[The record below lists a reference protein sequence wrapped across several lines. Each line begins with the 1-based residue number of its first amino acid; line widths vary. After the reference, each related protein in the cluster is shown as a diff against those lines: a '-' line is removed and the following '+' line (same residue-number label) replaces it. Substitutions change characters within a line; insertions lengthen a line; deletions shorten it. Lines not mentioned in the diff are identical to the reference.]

1 MKILI
6 VKLSSIGDV
15 VHTLPSLFALRK
27 SFEAHDARSR
37 IDWLVEEGASG
48 ILKDNPMIDNLIVVK
63 RRGWLKDLSGNIKAL
78 KRIRSVGYDIVLDFQ
93 GLLKSGVWVWLSAGK
108 RKIGFSNAR
117 EGSSVFLNEKP
128 TAYNPEM
135 HAVDRYLE
143 LAGHAAGG
151 AFKGGAI
158 FPLGIS
164 DKERSQALQKLGT
177 GSGDKGFF
185 LVISRAR
192 WPTKLWDDEKFAML
206 AKAVYKECGL
216 VPVLVGGA
224 ADRASLDGINAMA
237 GGMALNL
244 AGRLGLKDLAAI
256 AGLARFTVSVDSGPM
271 HIAAAAGS
279 RVVAIFGPT
288 APRRTG
294 PYGTGHVVVRKE
306 MECSPCFKKSCSHVS
321 CMAGVGVE
329 EVFDAILGILK
340 ANKGKAGSTERIFY

>member
-27 SFEAHDARSR
+27 SFEAHDTRPR
-37 IDWLVEEGASG
+37 IDWLVEECASG
-48 ILKDNPMIDNLIVVK
+48 VLKDNPMIDNLLVVK

-78 KRIRSVGYDIVLDFQ
+78 KRIRSVGYDIVIDFQ
-93 GLLKSGVWVWLSAGK
+93 GLLKSGIWVSLSAGK
-108 RKIGFSNAR
+108 RKIGFANAR
-117 EGSSVFLNEKP
+117 EGSSVFLNEKLP
-128 TAYNPEM
+128 PYNPEM
-135 HAVDRYLE
+135 HAVDRYLA

-151 AFKGGAI
+151 AFKGSAV

-164 DKERSQALQKLGT
+164 YKERSQALQKLGI
-177 GSGDKGFF
+177 GGAKGFF

-192 WPTKLWDDEKFAML
+192 WATKLWDDGKFAVL
-206 AKAVYKECGL
+206 AKTVYKECGL

-224 ADRASLDGINAMA
+224 ADRTALDGINAA
-237 GGMALNL
+237 TGGMAINL
-244 AGRLGLKDLAAI
+244 AGRLGLKELAAI

-294 PYGTGHVVVRKE
+294 PYGAGHVVVRKE

-321 CMAGVGVE
+321 CMAAVGVE
-329 EVFDAILGILK
+329 EVFDAIQGILQ
-340 ANKGKAGSTERIFY
+340 ANKGKAGDTERIFY